1 MGFLVLG
8 GGFLGSNPSA
18 EAEEG
23 KIRVRVEIFLARGQ
37 KGDAEKIREEFKAI
51 GVSNVHFQFFRA
63 GHPPENVAIGRNVP
77 LHVAQKAIELAIEYN
92 RGIKFILPQALL
104 PGTWVGIGT
113 SAFDEQNQIPIAGDA
128 LESLRSPDLT
138 QEQFH
143 SLYQETAREPSLY

>member
-1 MGFLVLG
+1 MVLLAIGVGVLG
-8 GGFLGSNPSA
+8 GNPPA

-23 KIRVRVEIFLARGQ
+23 KIKVRVEIFLARSQ
-37 KGDAEKIREEFKAI
+37 KGDAEKIREEFKTI

-63 GHPPENVAIGRNVP
+63 GHPPENVAIGRDVP

-113 SAFDEQNQIPIAGDA
+113 SAFDEQNQIPITGEV
-128 LESLRSPDLT
+128 LEGLRSPDLT
-138 QEQFH
+138 QGQFH
-143 SLYQETAREPSLY
+143 SLYQETARDPNLY